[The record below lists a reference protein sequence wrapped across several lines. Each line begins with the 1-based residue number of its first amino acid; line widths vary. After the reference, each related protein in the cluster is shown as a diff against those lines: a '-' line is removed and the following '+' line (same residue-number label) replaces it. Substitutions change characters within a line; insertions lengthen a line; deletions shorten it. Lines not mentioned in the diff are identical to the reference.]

1 MDSAQDIH
9 NEDDSPNRHNWRF
22 GRFSPAVAAFGVP
35 PSGGGGQSQPVSPMT
50 SPKGKITKRLL
61 ISATCKGGVG
71 KSFFLINLA
80 DWYIE
85 LDQSYLYFDSDVS
98 NGTLTRF
105 LPDSRFLG
113 LSDGTDPAREINSA
127 LEQNEVVGWDA
138 LGATNSYLPDWI
150 DSTLLKEG
158 EPHEGFRTTVILM
171 VEEDKDTV
179 FQAGETARRLGDR
192 VDWLVVKN
200 LKTCSTTEIY
210 DNSKA
215 RQELQRLGAVEITM
229 ERVPWSLLATIQR
242 TSRTLSSLVLDETLP
257 FLERQR
263 LRTFQRRFF
272 EQLEA
277 ARHLL
282 LPTRIAEAAAA
293 PTPEARP
300 LAPHRPRVAPEEV

>member
-1 MDSAQDIH
+1 MQNPSSG
-9 NEDDSPNRHNWRF
+9 ESSPSVR
-22 GRFSPAVAAFGVP
+22 SPAPQGPVSAAFRQSASGAAPRSLRSTMPAKP
-35 PSGGGGQSQPVSPMT
+35 PG
-50 SPKGKITKRLL
+50 ITRRLL

-71 KSFFLINLA
+71 KSFFLVNLA

-85 LDQSYLYFDSDVS
+85 LDQPFVFFDSDIS

-105 LPDSRFLG
+105 LPDSRFLNW
-113 LSDGTDPAREINSA
+113 DQPDEVAREIHDTM
-127 LEQNEVVGWDA
+127 EQAEVAAWDA
-138 LGATNSYLPDWI
+138 LGPMRQYLPEWI
-150 DSTLLKEG
+150 EETLLGDDEH
-158 EPHEGFRTTVILM
+158 PVNFRATILLM
-171 VEEDKDTV
+171 IEEDKDAV
-179 FQAGETARRLGDR
+179 FQAGEMARRLGDR

-215 RQELQRLGAVEITM
+215 RQELLRLGAVEITM

-272 EQLEA
+272 EQLET
-277 ARHLL
+277 ARALL
-282 LPTRIAEAAAA
+282 LPARQKEAPDPRPDERAA
-293 PTPEARP
+293 P
-300 LAPHRPRVAPEEV
+300 APRLRVAPEEV

>member
-1 MDSAQDIH
+1 MAETKT
-9 NEDDSPNRHNWRF
+9 NLTRRF
-22 GRFSPAVAAFGVP
+22 
-35 PSGGGGQSQPVSPMT
+35 
-50 SPKGKITKRLL
+50 L

-80 DWYIE
+80 DWYVE
-85 LDQSYLYFDSDVS
+85 LDQSFVFFDSDTC

-105 LPDSRFLG
+105 YPESRFLD
-113 LSDGTDPAREINSA
+113 LAHPEEAT
-127 LEQNEVVGWDA
+127 LELFDTLEASEVVGWDA
-138 LGATNSYLPDWI
+138 VGSLHNYLPEWLQQTVL
-150 DSTLLKEG
+150 SRPEAQAS
-158 EPHEGFRTTVILM
+158 FRPTVILM
-171 VEEDKDTV
+171 IEEDKDTV
-179 FQAGETARRLGDR
+179 FQAGETARVLGDK

-215 RQELQRLGAVEITM
+215 RQELLRLGAVEITM

-242 TSRTLSSLVLDETLP
+242 TSRTLSSLVLDESLP

-272 EQLEA
+272 EQLET

-282 LPTRIAEAAAA
+282 LPTRTPEVVEVPPETRASA
-293 PTPEARP
+293 PTR
-300 LAPHRPRVAPEEV
+300 LRVAPEEV

>member
-1 MDSAQDIH
+1 MGSAQHTD
-9 NEDDSPNRHNWRF
+9 NQDDSSDRSSEGTCRSSSTMGAYRRLPSVGEGQ
-22 GRFSPAVAAFGVP
+22 GRPA
-35 PSGGGGQSQPVSPMT
+35 STMT
-50 SPKGKITKRLL
+50 ASKGKVTRRLL
-61 ISATCKGGVG
+61 ISATSKGGVG
-71 KSFFLINLA
+71 RSFFLINLA
-80 DWYIE
+80 DWYVE

-105 LPDSRFLG
+105 LPDSKFLG
-113 LSDGTDPAREINSA
+113 FGENDPAQEIHAA
-127 LEQNEVVGWDA
+127 LGDSEVVGWDA
-138 LGATNSYLPDWI
+138 LGATNAYLPDWL
-150 DSTLLKEG
+150 DTSFLKEG
-158 EPHEGFRTTVILM
+158 EPNDTFRTTVILM
-171 VEEDKDTV
+171 IEEDKDTV

-282 LPTRIAEAAAA
+282 LPTRIAEAAPA
-293 PTPEARP
+293 PAPESRP